1 MFEWEKLAPDRKLF
15 NNIKIFI
22 NVGEKL
28 NRLGFKVG
36 IYLTVMSILLASLP
50 VRAEESCE
58 DIFPKKYTDMSK
70 IIGRLLRGSD
80 EGRILLLKV
89 VMLIIL
95 VYLLCCIV
103 HMAAFAY
110 AFRHAWPL

>member
-1 MFEWEKLAPDRKLF
+1 VHSYTPDRKLF